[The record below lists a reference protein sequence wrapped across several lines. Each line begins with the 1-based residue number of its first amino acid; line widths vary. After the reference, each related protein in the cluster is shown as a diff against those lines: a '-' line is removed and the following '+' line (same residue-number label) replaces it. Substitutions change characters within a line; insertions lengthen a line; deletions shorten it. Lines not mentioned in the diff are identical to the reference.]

1 VSVADGETAPAAAP
15 VDQGA
20 SHDPSPPAGTARDSV
35 TIDMLRGTPTE
46 EELAALIAVV
56 TEAYTG
62 EAAEAVAEDRVRRT
76 GWELSQ
82 RALRQPLDRGLGWG
96 RFG

>member
-1 VSVADGETAPAAAP
+1 VSLADDQTVPAEAGG
-15 VDQGA
+15 V
-20 SHDPSPPAGTARDSV
+20 PAARDSV

-82 RALRQPLDRGLGWG
+82 RALRQPLNRDLGWG
-96 RFG
+96 RIG

>member
-1 VSVADGETAPAAAP
+1 MSLQDDQTVPAEADGDSA
-15 VDQGA
+15 
-20 SHDPSPPAGTARDSV
+20 ARDSI
-35 TIDMLRGTPTE
+35 TIDLRRGTPTE

-56 TEAYTG
+56 SEAYTG

-82 RALRQPLDRGLGWG
+82 RALRQPLDRDLGWG

>member
-1 VSVADGETAPAAAP
+1 MSAADGET
-15 VDQGA
+15 G
-20 SHDPSPPAGTARDSV
+20 PAGTARDSV

-56 TEAYTG
+56 SEAYTV
-62 EAAEAVAEDRVRRT
+62 EAAEAVADDRVRRT

-82 RALRQPLDRGLGWG
+82 RALRQPLNRDLGWG